1 MSKIKLVIQRLIVQF
16 NDGKSFNGN
25 HSSRDKTPSI
35 FKIVLI
41 KNDAM
46 LQHHFDEIVFVNYE
60 LKCVQNYSSLSFG
73 IQT

>member
-1 MSKIKLVIQRLIVQF
+1 MRAILSKIKLIIQWLIVQF
-16 NDGKSFNGN
+16 NDGKSSNGN

-46 LQHHFDEIVFVNYE
+46 LRNSIFE
-60 LKCVQNYSSLSFG
+60 L
-73 IQT
+73 